1 MKLKFKIIIQ
11 QCCAISGL
19 VIRDGKCREIKIITS
34 DGMGDPSIDVLVRFG
49 SKQMHINSLY
59 SKYW

>member
-19 VIRDGKCREIKIITS
+19 VIRGGKCREIKVITFN
-34 DGMGDPSIDVLVRFG
+34 GMGDPSVDVLVRFG
-49 SKQMHINSLY
+49 SKQMQANSLC